1 MDANRV
7 SQMDLA
13 RLASSAQPG
22 EARAADAGLP
32 ASRPRIPRISPA
44 ELPAGAQ
51 ELQREVRAF
60 IEAELGADR
69 PRHIESWSDHSPEF
83 SHKLGERGWLGMTWP
98 KRYGG
103 HERSLL
109 ERYVVVEELLAA
121 GAPVGAHWVA
131 DRQSGPLILRV
142 GTEEQRQRFLPGIA
156 AGDIYFSIGMSE
168 PDAGSDLAS
177 ITTSAVH
184 TDGGWLVSGLKTW
197 TSRAHNAHYMITLC
211 RTERTADRHQGLS
224 QLIIDLS
231 TPGIAINPVRY
242 MTGTHHWNEVVFD
255 EAFVPDEMVL
265 GVLGGGW
272 EQVTSELALERSGP
286 ERFLSLFPLLESLFD
301 ELGSAPGQR
310 ESIGVGTL
318 LAQLWTL
325 RRMSLG
331 VAAEFERKGSPATEA
346 ALVKDLGTRFEGS
359 VAETCRDLTSPS
371 GRRVGSEFEELLRLA
386 LLAKPGFTLRG
397 GTSEILRGIVAKS
410 LVGR

>member
-1 MDANRV
+1 MDVNRAG
-7 SQMDLA
+7 QMDLA
-13 RLASSAQPG
+13 RVASSAQ
-22 EARAADAGLP
+22 AGAGRDVDGVTP
-32 ASRPRIPRISPA
+32 ASQPRIPRIRPA

-51 ELQREVRAF
+51 ALQGEVRAF
-60 IEAELGADR
+60 IEAELGAGQR
-69 PRHIESWSDHSPEF
+69 RHIESWSDHSPEF

-109 ERYVVVEELLAA
+109 ERYIVIEELLAA

-131 DRQSGPLILRV
+131 DRQSGPLMLRV

-177 ITTSAVH
+177 VTTSAVH

-211 RTERTADRHQGLS
+211 RTERSEDRHRGLS

-231 TPGIAINPVRY
+231 SPGITINPVRY
-242 MTGTHHWNEVVFD
+242 MTGTHHWNEVVFN
-255 EAFVPDEMVL
+255 EAFVPDDMVL

-301 ELGSAPGQR
+301 ELGPAPGQR
-310 ESIGVGTL
+310 EAIGVGSL
-318 LAQLWTL
+318 IAQLWTL

-346 ALVKDLGTRFEGS
+346 ALVKDLGTRFEGA
-359 VAETCRDLTSPS
+359 VAETCRELTSPAS
-371 GRRVGSEFEELLRLA
+371 RRVGSEFEELLRLA

-397 GTSEILRGIVAKS
+397 GTSEILRSVVAKS